1 MAIAKGFRCLGRI
14 RLDETAIRV
23 RQIHAKIMEPNLL
36 ATNVPV
42 RLAKIRLRV
51 ARAMAQWHE
60 HLPPPK
66 HRLRHIPA
74 HDRVATNKLLL
85 IPQPLE
91 NPMRRVPLLLM
102 NLAVAFKNGVD
113 PRQIRSKLFAV
124 GRLRRRYPGGTE
136 KLSIFVIVLR

>member
-1 MAIAKGFRCLGRI
+1 MAIAKGFRCFGRI

-51 ARAMAQWHE
+51 AWAMAQWH
-60 HLPPPK
+60 
-66 HRLRHIPA
+66 
-74 HDRVATNKLLL
+74 
-85 IPQPLE
+85 E
-91 NPMRRVPLLLM
+91 NPMRRVPLLLV

-113 PRQIRSKLFAV
+113 PRQIRSKLLGCRPFTPTV
-124 GRLRRRYPGGTE
+124 SGRD
-136 KLSIFVIVLR
+136 